1 MLNLGLGVVTA
12 LYCYNKSELDD
23 EKKDCDINDVVE
35 KDGNNEPI
43 NQTTGPM
50 FLNLK
55 KLVGLVI

>member
-1 MLNLGLGVVTA
+1 MWNLGLGVVTA

>member
-1 MLNLGLGVVTA
+1 VVTA